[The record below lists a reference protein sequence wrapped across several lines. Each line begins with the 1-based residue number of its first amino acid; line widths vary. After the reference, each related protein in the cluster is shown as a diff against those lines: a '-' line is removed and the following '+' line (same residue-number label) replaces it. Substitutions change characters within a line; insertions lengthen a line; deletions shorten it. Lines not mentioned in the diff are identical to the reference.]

1 MDKKYESDLTP
12 REKRQLE
19 LQKLKNMNTG
29 QKIDYLWTYYKWVLV
44 VILIVILVIYLGVT
58 MYRNIRTTELLSI
71 AVIDADTATE
81 ENQARMEEDLLE
93 WLQSGKGYEEVSVD
107 TSIQSGEDYV
117 STAKRV
123 ATIGSGAM
131 DLLICGEEAYDS
143 FAEQDVFLSWE
154 EVLGDQYQTYEPY
167 LVDGKLDLSRSEK
180 WQSYHLASYE
190 PAYAGV
196 YVSSENSENVV
207 KFLEYFFEVAS

>member
-29 QKIDYLWTYYKWVLV
+29 QKIEYLWTYYKWVLV
-44 VILIVILVIYLGVT
+44 VFLIVILVIYLGVT

-71 AVIDADTATE
+71 AVIDADTASE
-81 ENQARMEEDLLE
+81 ENQARMEADLLE
-93 WLQSGKGYEEVSVD
+93 WMQTGKGYEAVTVD

-117 STAKRV
+117 STAKRM
-123 ATIGSGAM
+123 ATIGSGSM
-131 DLLICGEEAYDS
+131 DLLICKEEVYNS
-143 FAEQDVFLSWE
+143 FADQDVFLPWK

-167 LVDGKLDLSRSEK
+167 LVDGKLDLSRCEK
-180 WQSYHLASYE
+180 WQSYHLVSYE
-190 PAYAGV
+190 PAYVGV
-196 YVSSENSENVV
+196 YVSSENNENVI
-207 KFLEYFFEVAS
+207 KFLEYFFEG